1 MITFMVA
8 RPALSDIQLGA
19 GRRYRAWEP
28 TGSVIWFILN
38 PANEGNWDYLTEAN
52 KIKLI
57 QYLLTHFLTNFDLF
71 FIDKQH

>member
-8 RPALSDIQLGA
+8 RPALSDIQLGV

-28 TGSVIWFILN
+28 AGSVIWFILN

-57 QYLLTHFLTNFDLF
+57 QNLLTHFLTNFDLF